1 MVIDLGP
8 RSLIPFESSWML
20 MLKACAFNLV
30 APETLFEILASDPSS
45 KVCSGRHWVGDWID
59 LSKLSHATQL
69 PTWVLRSSFIDQT
82 CTVSQVGDH
91 YIRHCEKCISHGYH
105 SILFQ
110 FQILTHCPWHGC
122 QLIICKACT
131 RAVEPGGLAV
141 AEVEMLS
148 REGCMYQITLS
159 CEHFN
164 FLSGGSL
171 LLQNTHSLPISS
183 ITAKSIDIAVWLRK
197 AYLLGGPGIVINS
210 LSFSSDLLFEK
221 EKLFDAC
228 LNYIEMLI
236 GCCPWNFKSIGAAP
250 KVGRVAFKVSYLNS
264 NRRNNGADNFD
275 YIALF
280 KSIRRYL
287 FYRYVKKHHKKCW
300 SELSHLDPLKLHALD
315 VTNACSVSSA
325 FLAWQMALQW
335 DEKTGFS
342 QYERMN
348 FVRFQLNGC
357 PVNLA
362 IVGFLWLLHFF
373 AIWAGIERECVKC
386 HSYQDRFSVEICSC
400 APPLTLGDDC
410 VLCYGEQM
418 AITGLCIS
426 PDELERR
433 CGIRC
438 LSRPNEAAF
447 INQQATWNVFH
458 WAYDRKLHVLLR
470 FWRGMHSKRGGQSSV
485 VVAG

>member
-1 MVIDLGP
+1 MIIDLGP
-8 RSLIPFESSWML
+8 SSPIPFESSWML

-30 APETLFEILASDPSS
+30 VPGTLFEVLASDASS
-45 KVCSGRHWVGDWID
+45 KVCPGRHWVGDWID
-59 LSKLSHATQL
+59 LSQLSRATQL
-69 PTWVLRSSFIDQT
+69 PTWVLRRSFIDQIG
-82 CTVSQVGDH
+82 TVSQVGDH
-91 YIRHCEKCISHGYH
+91 HIRHCKECISHGYH

-122 QLIICKACT
+122 QLLICKTCT
-131 RAVEPGGLAV
+131 RAVEPGGLAIT
-141 AEVEMLS
+141 ALKILS
-148 REGCMYQITLS
+148 REGCMYKITL
-159 CEHFN
+159 CCGHFN

-171 LLQNTHSLPISS
+171 LLQNINGLPVSS
-183 ITAKSIDIAVWLRK
+183 IVAKSINIIVWLRK
-197 AYLLGGPGIVINS
+197 AYLFGAPGVVINS
-210 LSFSSDLLFEK
+210 LVFSSDSLAEK

-228 LNYIEMLI
+228 LNYMELLI
-236 GCCPWNFKSIGAAP
+236 GCCPWRLKSIGSML
-250 KVGRVAFKVSYLNS
+250 KLRRIAFKLNS
-264 NRRNNGADNFD
+264 EQSEGGDNFD
-275 YIALF
+275 YVTLF

-287 FYRYVKKHHKKCW
+287 FERYVKKQHKRCW
-300 SELSHLDPLKLHALD
+300 NELSHLDPLKLHALD

-342 QYERMN
+342 QYERIN
-348 FVRFQLNGC
+348 FVHFQLNRC
-357 PVNLA
+357 PVNSA
-362 IVGFLWLLHFF
+362 TVGFLWLLHFF

-400 APPLTLGDDC
+400 APPLTLGEDC

-418 AITGLCIS
+418 AISGLCIS

-433 CGIRC
+433 CSIRC
-438 LSRPNEAAF
+438 LSRLNEAALV
-447 INQQATWNVFH
+447 NQQATWNIYY

-470 FWRGMHSKRGGQSSV
+470 FWRGTHSKRGGQSSV